1 LFTALLEQD
10 MIGIIPTMKKPSF
23 KPALESKPATPKTL
37 SAATE
42 TIRLLH
48 ETIASLTEQAQ
59 QLQATQDAGANVR
72 TLKKIRR
79 KK

>member
-1 LFTALLEQD
+1 
-10 MIGIIPTMKKPSF
+10 MIGIIPIMKKPSF
-23 KPALESKPATPKTL
+23 RSILTAKPAMPTSLD
-37 SAATE
+37 AAAE

-48 ETIASLTEQAQ
+48 ETIASLSEQAR

-72 TLKKIRR
+72 TLKKIRS

>member
-1 LFTALLEQD
+1 M
-10 MIGIIPTMKKPSF
+10 MIGIIPVMKKPSF
-23 KPALESKPATPKTL
+23 RPTLTAKPAMPTSLG
-37 SAATE
+37 AAAE

-48 ETIASLTEQAQ
+48 ETIASLSEQAR

-72 TLKKIRR
+72 TLKKIRS